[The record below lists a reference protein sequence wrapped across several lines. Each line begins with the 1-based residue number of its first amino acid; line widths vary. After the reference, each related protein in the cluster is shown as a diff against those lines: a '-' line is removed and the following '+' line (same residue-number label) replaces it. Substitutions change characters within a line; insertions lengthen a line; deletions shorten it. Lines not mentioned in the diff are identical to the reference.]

1 MKLRRALIRW
11 WVSSPLLWQLA
22 PLWAA
27 GARPLP
33 AGLHQVRGDVRVN
46 GRPAQPGRVILPG
59 DTVSTGP
66 GSEAVYSMGADAY
79 RVRENSQVGHSSD
92 GAKAVLRVI
101 SGKVLSVFGPG
112 PRELQTATA
121 TAGIRGTACYIE
133 SQPGLVYFCLCY
145 GRVELVPLADPQR
158 VQVFE
163 TRYHDRPF
171 YISDRPGESL
181 LRSGPVINHTDLEL
195 IELETLVGRRPP
207 FLDQPD
213 YEQRY

>member
-1 MKLRRALIRW
+1 MTLRRALIRW
-11 WVSSPLLWQLA
+11 FVSSPLAWQLA

-27 GARPLP
+27 GAKPLP
-33 AGLHQVRGDVRVN
+33 SGLHQWRGDVRIN
-46 GRPAQPGRVILPG
+46 GRPVRQGQAIQPG

-66 GSEAVYSMGADAY
+66 GSEAVYAMGADAY
-79 RVRENSQVGHSSD
+79 RVRENSQVTHGRD
-92 GAKAVLRVI
+92 GAKAVLRVLQ
-101 SGKVLSVFGPG
+101 GKVLSVFGPG

-133 SQPGLVYFCLCY
+133 SEPGLVYFCLCY
-145 GRVELVPLADPQR
+145 GRVELVPLADPGQR
-158 VQVFE
+158 QVYE

-171 YISDRPGESL
+171 YISDRPGEAV

-195 IELETLVGRRPP
+195 IELERLVGRRPP

-213 YEQRY
+213 YEYRY